1 MKFWTQ
7 AMLRLPCISKKNLTI
22 NMSPQFLYYTS
33 TGTGN
38 GALAVLIIGFIL
50 ILLIIFIVIYYT
62 IKIITSQTG
71 KKFTGAES
79 IINKIGI
86 ARTAIEANSKGTVTL
101 DGISWEAVNLGAEK
115 IEKSDNIIVMGRKG
129 VSLQVK
135 KFNKKILR

>member
-1 MKFWTQ
+1 
-7 AMLRLPCISKKNLTI
+7 
-22 NMSPQFLYYTS
+22 MSPQFLYYTS